1 LKNYKK
7 KIYVWASD
15 LSDKTGEGVLAN
27 IYLNRLKKNYVINI
41 INKPNTNKNTFT
53 HKYFEP
59 YFGIFKLW
67 LKYFSRKE
75 TCYLNYLP
83 MWNFLIFLILPPK
96 IKLGPITG
104 GSKKK
109 FDWSIDSLIR
119 NFLFPLFYTLSNIIL
134 SLRFESL
141 IFSTSLLKKKLFKN
155 IVKRSLFNF
164 VFLNFKVKKDKII
177 KKNQFI
183 IYYKKH
189 SNKDYRDLLNISS
202 NNFFKK
208 KKYKFIVV
216 GERIKQKGFIN
227 KGYVKREKLNKLL
240 SESKYAYGSK
250 ENYYSLFAIDSINNN
265 TPLLFNKLN
274 KQDLIIFSEMYL
286 TIKDLNKK
294 NYKKKI
300 TKDTNLFIKTK
311 NSFNNYFLNL

>member
-1 LKNYKK
+1 MKNFKED
-7 KIYVWASD
+7 IYIWASD
-15 LSDKTGEGVLAN
+15 LSYKTGEGILAN
-27 IYLNRLKKNYVINI
+27 LYLNRLKKNYKINVIN
-41 INKPNTNKNTFT
+41 NPHTNKNTFT
-53 HKYFEP
+53 HKYLDP
-59 YFGIFKLW
+59 YFGILNLW
-67 LKYFSRKE
+67 LKYFLKKK

-83 MWNFLIFLILPPK
+83 MWNFLIFLLVPPG

-119 NFLFPLFYTLSNIIL
+119 NSIFPLFYNLSNIIL
-134 SLRFESL
+134 TFRFKSL

-155 IVKRSLFNF
+155 IIKKSLFNF
-164 VFLNFKVKKDKII
+164 VFLNFKIKKSKMI

-189 SNKDYRDLLNISS
+189 SNKDYKDLLKIIS

-208 KKYKFIVV
+208 RKYKFIVV
-216 GERIKQKGFIN
+216 GEKIKQKKFIN
-227 KGYVKREKLNKLL
+227 KGYIKRKKLNKLL

-265 TPLLFNKLN
+265 TPLIFDKLN
-274 KQDLIIFSEMYL
+274 KKDVFIFNEMYL

-294 NYKKKI
+294 NYKSKISLEKNLLTRTKK
-300 TKDTNLFIKTK
+300 N
-311 NSFNNYFLNL
+311 FNNYFLNL